1 MRAPLALGCILASH
15 VPPVNGWPLGLKRDA
30 VLTKVL
36 DFFRGGSRD
45 FNEAEK
51 RLLSFLM
58 DGLPANE
65 REVLSRQLG
74 SIRLVQRQHPGRLV
88 VAYYKNQQD
97 VPQLPYPGY
106 EYCLARVSYKS
117 KGRTKATSVVLHNG
131 RFMSFERNV
140 PETPRDI
147 ESLGA
152 VILHPEG
159 YRGVAEDIDTEAH
172 GEQQST

>member
-1 MRAPLALGCILASH
+1 LGSLASARR
-15 VPPVNGWPLGLKRDA
+15 GCTETLGLKRDP

-58 DGLPANE
+58 DALPAND

-88 VAYYKNQQD
+88 VAYYKKQQA

-106 EYCLARVSYKS
+106 EYCLAKVSYKS
-117 KGRTKATSVVLHNG
+117 KGRTKATSLVLHNG

-140 PETPRDI
+140 PENPSDI
-147 ESLGA
+147 ESLGK

-159 YRGVAEDIDTEAH
+159 YSGVAEEIDTDEH
-172 GEQQST
+172 GEQST